1 MLTLDHIAIAC
12 ADLTVGAAW
21 AETAFGVPLAPGGVH
36 REMGTHNRLL
46 SLGPEEYLEVIAINP
61 DAPGPA
67 QPRWFDLDD
76 FAGPTRPRAWIARV
90 PDLDAARAAAPDGVG
105 VPWSLARADLRWR
118 MAVPQDGKLPFD
130 ALFPA
135 LIEWEGEAHP
145 APRLPDHGVRL
156 TKLILAH
163 PDAEALRAALAPL
176 SDDPRLE
183 VIAAET
189 PYLSVVFDTPNGP
202 LTL

>member
-12 ADLTVGAAW
+12 TDLTVGAAW
-21 AETAFGVPLAPGGVH
+21 AEAAFGVPLAPGGVH
-36 REMGTHNRLL
+36 QEMGTHNRLL

-67 QPRWFDLDD
+67 QTRWFDLDN
-76 FAGPTRPRAWIARV
+76 FAGPTRPQAWIARV
-90 PDLDAARAAAPDGVG
+90 PDLDAAHAAAPDGIG

-118 MAVPQDGKLPFD
+118 MAVPKDGKLPFD
-130 ALFPA
+130 TLFPA

-156 TKLILAH
+156 TKLVLAH
-163 PDAEALRAALAPL
+163 PDAEALRAALTPL
-176 SDDPRLE
+176 CDDPRLE

>member
-1 MLTLDHIAIAC
+1 
-12 ADLTVGAAW
+12 LTVGAAW

-36 REMGTHNRLL
+36 QEMGTHNRLL

-67 QPRWFDLDD
+67 QPRWFDLDG
-76 FAGPTRPRAWIARV
+76 FAGPTRPQAWIARV
-90 PDLDAARAAAPDGVG
+90 PDLDAARAAAPDGIG

-118 MAVPQDGKLPFD
+118 MAVPKDGKLPFD
-130 ALFPA
+130 TLFPA

-163 PDAEALRAALAPL
+163 PDAEALRAALTPI

-189 PYLSVVFDTPNGP
+189 PYLSVVFDTPTGP